1 VPSWLAY
8 TGILCLMM
16 TAVPAVSMATDE
28 ASEPSKE
35 KTHSAS
41 DDEAELLEVIVN
53 GHSIGKIGEFTLRH
67 GLLFAKP
74 QELHDLGFRVP
85 AGVRRTPDGLIAL
98 GDLPGFVWTFD
109 VKNQQLLVTAI
120 DSSLVPATLRPNAG
134 EAPWSRRAIES
145 GNGLTL
151 NYDTVGTF
159 AGGRTGG
166 SGSFDLRSFAK
177 WGIVSSD
184 WLAFTGASS
193 TIPGTSRGVRLDSAY
208 SFADVNSLRRYS
220 MGDFINSSLTWT
232 RPVHM
237 EGMQVRS
244 DFTMRP
250 DLVTF
255 PLPTLAG
262 SAAVP
267 STVDVLVN
275 GNLVASN
282 QVDPGPFQIPQLPV
296 ISGAGT
302 ITMTMT
308 NAQGQQVSV
317 TQPFYGGSTLLAP
330 GLQTFS
336 AQAGL
341 VRRNWGTASDEY
353 GKMGGS
359 ALYRRGLTN
368 NFTIEASTEGTPGAY
383 LAGAGGAAT
392 IGTLGVINF
401 DVAGSGGSGSLGE
414 LLSVGV
420 QHIGTKFN
428 LGGSA
433 IFANRGYRDIA
444 SMNGSGRLRKQITGF
459 TGLNLRRLGTAGVAY
474 AGVDED
480 ASPISSATFGSIPEH
495 SRIVTANYSL
505 QVHRISFFATEFRSL
520 DQAGSSGLQAGFTI
534 PLSRRIA
541 ISGSGSSDGSGQIQ
555 VQQTP
560 VRIGDWGYAGYV
572 SGGNSNHEFG
582 QVQYKSPVGLFTA
595 GADYQ
600 NGVTTTRLESEGAI
614 SLVDRG
620 LFPSNTIFDSFAVVD
635 TSPLQHVRVYQE
647 NRDVGTTDKA
657 GRLLVP
663 DMRAFDVNHL
673 GIEPTDVPAD
683 ATLKSDKRIVR
694 PQDRSGVVVHFPI
707 EFSHGALIK
716 LVDQNNTPI
725 ALGSTVRL
733 RATGVAVS
741 VGYDGEAF
749 VEGLGSH
756 NELIVDR
763 PDGRVCFAAFNYK
776 PIPGDIPSIGPL
788 RCEERKP

>member
-1 VPSWLAY
+1 
-8 TGILCLMM
+8 M

-41 DDEAELLEVIVN
+41 DDEAELLEVVVN

-67 GLLFAKP
+67 GLLYAKP
-74 QELHDLGFRVP
+74 QELQALGFRVP
-85 AGVRRTPDGLIAL
+85 NGLRRTSDGLIAL
-98 GDLPGFVWTFD
+98 GDLPGFVWNFD

-120 DSSLVPATLRPNAG
+120 DSALIPATLRSNAG

-151 NYDTVGTF
+151 NYDTAGTF
-159 AGGRTGG
+159 AGGKAGG

-193 TIPGTSRGVRLDSAY
+193 TIPGTSRAVRLDSAY
-208 SFADVNSLRRYS
+208 SLADVNSLRRYS

-237 EGMQVRS
+237 EGVQVRS

-317 TQPFYGGSTLLAP
+317 TQPFYGGSSLLAP

-336 AQAGL
+336 AHAGL
-341 VRRNWGTASDEY
+341 IRRNWGTVSDDY

-359 ALYRRGLTN
+359 ALYRRGLTK

-383 LAGAGGAAT
+383 LAGAGGAAN
-392 IGTLGVINF
+392 IGTLGAINF
-401 DVAGSGGSGSLGE
+401 DVAGSGGSGSLGG
-414 LLSVGV
+414 LLSVGA

-433 IFANRGYRDIA
+433 ILANRNYRDMA
-444 SMNGSGRLRKQITGF
+444 SMNGSGIMRKQITAF

-474 AGVDED
+474 AGVVED
-480 ASPISSATFGSIPEH
+480 ASPVSSAKFGSPPEH

-505 QVHRISFFATEFRSL
+505 QIHRISFFATEFRSL

-534 PLSRRIA
+534 PLSRRISV
-541 ISGSGSSDGSGQIQ
+541 SGSGSSDGSGQIQ

-560 VRIGDWGYAGYV
+560 VRIGDWGYAAYV
-572 SGGNSNHEFG
+572 SAGTSNHEFG

-600 NGVTTTRLESEGAI
+600 VW
-614 SLVDRG
+614 
-620 LFPSNTIFDSFAVVD
+620 
-635 TSPLQHVRVYQE
+635 
-647 NRDVGTTDKA
+647 RD
-657 GRLLVP
+657 
-663 DMRAFDVNHL
+663 H
-673 GIEPTDVPAD
+673 
-683 ATLKSDKRIVR
+683 
-694 PQDRSGVVVHFPI
+694 H
-707 EFSHGALIK
+707 
-716 LVDQNNTPI
+716 
-725 ALGSTVRL
+725 
-733 RATGVAVS
+733 
-741 VGYDGEAF
+741 
-749 VEGLGSH
+749 
-756 NELIVDR
+756 
-763 PDGRVCFAAFNYK
+763 AA
-776 PIPGDIPSIGPL
+776 
-788 RCEERKP
+788 